1 MEQLAGSHIFV
12 DESARQ
18 GRYILCATAIAAAN
32 TNRIRTAVMALRPKG
47 SSRIHMKQVDKR
59 SALPII
65 AGVAALDARS
75 TLFVVHKRCSTR
87 EARDLALGVAFDH
100 LYKCGAVRAVI
111 ESCDQDQEDRRVIRN
126 AIGTQNLLQ
135 YNHEPAGCTN
145 ALLWIPDIHAWA
157 WGRGG
162 KARQAIG
169 HRITVL
175 DLR

>member
-1 MEQLAGSHIFV
+1 
-12 DESARQ
+12 
-18 GRYILCATAIAAAN
+18 
-32 TNRIRTAVMALRPKG
+32 MALRPKG

-65 AGVAALDARS
+65 TGIACLDANS

-87 EARDLALGVAFDH
+87 EARDLALEVAFDH
-100 LYKCGAVRAVI
+100 LGKRGAARAVI
-111 ESCDQDQEDRRVIRN
+111 ESCDQDHEDRRVIRN
-126 AIGTQNLLQ
+126 ALGSQADLH
-135 YNHEPAGCTN
+135 YDHEPAGCSN

-162 KARQAIG
+162 KARQAIS
-169 HRITVL
+169 HRVSVR